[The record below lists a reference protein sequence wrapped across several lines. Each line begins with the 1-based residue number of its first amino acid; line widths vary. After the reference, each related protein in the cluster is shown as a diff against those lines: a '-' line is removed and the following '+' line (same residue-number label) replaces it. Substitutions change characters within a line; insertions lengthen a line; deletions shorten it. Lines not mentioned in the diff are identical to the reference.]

1 MTSIYLWK
9 DCYTTAEG
17 WLVIDCIINGLS
29 GGGVIM
35 SPYLTQT
42 IIENRAAHMTRKLSL
57 CSPQIG
63 GAKGGV
69 RFPNTDP
76 RAPFVLSRFL
86 QHFQELLRDVWLFAG
101 DFNSLQKYQ
110 NQEEALWIEEV
121 YRSHLNLNHSQY
133 ALAKK
138 YSHFHNHFHSSNF
151 MNYISRSCSLRF
163 SSLREAT
170 SGYGMAMSV
179 ASIKTFL
186 LNNNQISQNHCNNN
200 LYLPLVAIYGF
211 DEATLNLAY
220 YLESKNIAKVIAI
233 ADHSCA
239 IFQEKGLLIQKI
251 LNEGTFKNTSKVE
264 STKSYLNISSTIS
277 LASFYGSFSEEM
289 KLNINYLEPS
299 KVAYNFREN
308 QIEEFFKVVP
318 KFDILCACGT
328 ASRYQ
333 LTCKVTETMLRYQT
347 PSAIVCGTNSPFGK
361 LIHHPVECS
370 RYEEDIEGEVIN
382 LLSSRSI
389 HVIPDWV
396 ANIGR
401 NQFYQ
406 LGATSEI
413 DLTKADIENSIL
425 ESCAAP
431 ITDFLHSAYQMYST
445 GNYSSIYNACEQ
457 LSNKKIREPISF
469 RDCVK
474 LVNTPTDVGEYQSST
489 KIMNLAQAVEKVLC
503 LNNNNNNDNNNN
515 ENLIYNNTNY
525 NNNNNDEQRYK
536 SSFSKNNIPDL
547 SQFQNACNYLIEFYR
562 TSGVQLSV
570 IDNLLASKEFWRY
583 LSQKKCEQIK

>member
-9 DCYTTAEG
+9 DFYTTAEG
-17 WLVIDCIINGLS
+17 WLVIDCLINDLA

-42 IIENRAAHMTRKLSL
+42 IVENRAAHMTRKLSL

-63 GAKGGV
+63 GAKGGI

-86 QHFQELLRDVWLFAG
+86 QYFQALLQNLWLFSG
-101 DFNSLQKYQ
+101 DFNSLQKYH

-121 YRSHLNLNHSQY
+121 YQSHLNLNHSQS

-138 YSHFHNHFHSSNF
+138 WSHFHNHFDHSSNI
-151 MNYISRSCSLRF
+151 MNFISRSCSLRF

-170 SGYGMAMSV
+170 SGYGIAMAV
-179 ASIKTFL
+179 DSIKSFL
-186 LNNNQISQNHCNNN
+186 VNNSHNHKKNNF
-200 LYLPLVAIYGF
+200 YLPHVAIYGF

-233 ADHSCA
+233 ADHSCI
-239 IFQEKGLLIQKI
+239 IFQENGLPIQQI
-251 LNEGTFKNTSKVE
+251 LNNNEFVFQGIFKNTS
-264 STKSYLNISSTIS
+264 IIS
-277 LASFYGSFSEEM
+277 LATFYGSFSEEM

-299 KVAYNFREN
+299 KVPYNIRKN

-333 LTCKVTETMLRYQT
+333 LTLKVTETMLRYQT

-370 RYEEDIEGEVIN
+370 RYEEDKEGEVIN

-401 NQFYQ
+401 NQLYQ
-406 LGATSEI
+406 LGATAEI

-431 ITDFLHSAYQMYST
+431 ITSFLHSAYQMYST
-445 GNYSSIYNACEQ
+445 GNYLSIYKVCEQ
-457 LSNKKIREPISF
+457 LSNKSIREPVSF
-469 RDCVK
+469 QDCVK
-474 LVNTPTDVGEYQSST
+474 FMNIPAEFGEFKSST
-489 KIMNLAQAVEKVLC
+489 EIIGLAQAVEKVLS
-503 LNNNNNNDNNNN
+503 LNDHTNHNNNNNNNNQKC
-515 ENLIYNNTNY
+515 
-525 NNNNNDEQRYK
+525 D
-536 SSFSKNNIPDL
+536 SSFPKNNLDL
-547 SQFQNACNYLIEFYR
+547 PQFRKACKYLIEFYR
-562 TSGVQLSV
+562 TSGVRFVV
-570 IDNLLASKEFWRY
+570 IDNRLASESKEFWRY
-583 LSQKKCEQIK
+583 LTSEYNKYNIIDWSISAL